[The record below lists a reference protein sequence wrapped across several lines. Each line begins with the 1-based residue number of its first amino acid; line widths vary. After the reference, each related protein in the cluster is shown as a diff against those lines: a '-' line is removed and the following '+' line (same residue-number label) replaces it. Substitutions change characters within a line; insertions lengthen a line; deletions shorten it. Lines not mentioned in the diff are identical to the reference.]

1 MSMNNPNQGLD
12 PQVAALIAQMVNP
25 KNQFDKSDY
34 NRLFD
39 PMVGVLSGTYTQPQK
54 PQQSQEDLIFRYMP
68 TYNQIKNSGYYD
80 ENSIEQNIITS
91 LEEGA
96 PLGVVKQMILD
107 LLSKEG
113 NTNQSTSTELAQL
126 ATKLDS
132 EMHSYKIALMNERDK
147 TPEKTVYQEAGL
159 RDPSE
164 QYDVDSMLGIGYAQA
179 AERGK
184 PIEVTPEQKS
194 YQRFLQNQQNASEER
209 NRNIDFAGQS
219 AEIEMRKRFTPYSA
233 GGLPGVGDAFSSM
246 FKQQT
251 KDFSSKNPLDKF
263 NAVTGLSW
271 LTGLGKTSRD
281 FVDVMASDI
290 FQGQK
295 AEQKRAEEYI
305 KSKEI
310 EAGTPSESNREMNQM
325 LVRQQAMSKNPSKGK
340 NKVFVPIRTELVNA
354 ERANRAAS
362 DMLGMR
368 ELVAKRLA
376 STGQTPYNDDMV
388 RRALYIKAAGR

>member
-1 MSMNNPNQGLD
+1 MSINNPNQGLD
-12 PQVAALIAQMVNP
+12 PEVAALIARIVNP

-39 PMVGVLSGTYTQPQK
+39 PMIGVLSGSYTQYQK

-68 TYNQIKNSGYYD
+68 TYSQILNSGYYD
-80 ENSIEQNIITS
+80 EDSIERFIITS
-91 LEEGA
+91 LEEGT

-107 LLSKEG
+107 LLTKQK
-113 NTNQSTSTELAQL
+113 NTNQSTSTELEQL

-132 EMHSYKIALMNERDK
+132 EMHSYKVALMNERDK
-147 TPEKTVYQEAGL
+147 TPEKTIYQEAGL

-184 PIEVTPEQKS
+184 PIEVSPEQKS
-194 YQRFLQNQQNASEER
+194 YQKFLQNQQNASEER
-209 NRNIDFAGQS
+209 KHLLDFARHS

-233 GGLPGVGDAFSSM
+233 GGLPGVGDAFSNM
-246 FKQQT
+246 FKEQA
-251 KDFSSKNPLDKF
+251 KDYSSKNPFDKF
-263 NAVTGLSW
+263 DALTGLSW
-271 LTGLGKTSRD
+271 LSGLGKTSRD
-281 FVDVMASDI
+281 FVKVMASDI
-290 FQGQK
+290 FQGQE
-295 AEQKRAEEYI
+295 AEQERAEKYI

-310 EAGTPSESNREMNQM
+310 EAGTPSESDREMNQM
-325 LVRQQAMSKNPSKGK
+325 FVRQQAMSKIPSKGK

-354 ERANRAAS
+354 ERANLAAS
-362 DMLGMR
+362 DILGMR

>member
-1 MSMNNPNQGLD
+1 MSINNPNQGLD
-12 PQVAALIAQMVNP
+12 PEVAALIARIVNP

-39 PMVGVLSGTYTQPQK
+39 PMIGVLSGSYTQYQK

-68 TYNQIKNSGYYD
+68 TYSQILNSGYYD
-80 ENSIEQNIITS
+80 EDSIERFIITS
-91 LEEGA
+91 LEEGT
-96 PLGVVKQMILD
+96 PLAVVKQMILD
-107 LLSKEG
+107 LLSKQK

-132 EMHSYKIALMNERDK
+132 EMHSYKVALMNERDK
-147 TPEKTVYQEAGL
+147 TPEKTIYQEAGL

-184 PIEVTPEQKS
+184 PIEVSPEQKS
-194 YQRFLQNQQNASEER
+194 YQKFLQNQQNASEER
-209 NRNIDFAGQS
+209 KHLLDFARHS

-233 GGLPGVGDAFSSM
+233 GGLPGVGDAFSNM
-246 FKQQT
+246 FKEQA
-251 KDFSSKNPLDKF
+251 KDYSSKNPFDKF
-263 NAVTGLSW
+263 DALTGLSW
-271 LTGLGKTSRD
+271 LSGLGKTSRD
-281 FVDVMASDI
+281 FVKVMASDI
-290 FQGQK
+290 FQGQE
-295 AEQKRAEEYI
+295 AEQERAEKYI

-310 EAGTPSESNREMNQM
+310 EAGTPSESDREMNQM
-325 LVRQQAMSKNPSKGK
+325 FVRQQAMSKIPSKGK

-354 ERANRAAS
+354 ERANLAAS
-362 DMLGMR
+362 DILGMR